1 MTSEMV
7 DAVLN
12 LAASALPPAVAAT
25 RRTDAQLLAEVPR
38 RPEAIGELYERW
50 AEPVLRFVQR
60 RTDDHALALEVV
72 AETFA
77 QALLHAGRFR
87 DPGDGSAGP
96 WLFGIASNLL
106 HRAWRRNAVDSRA
119 RRRLGLR
126 ERLESDDHAE
136 GTADRL
142 TAAERAPALAA
153 ALAALPEAQRR
164 AVTLRVV
171 DGLEYA
177 EIAEALGIAIATAR
191 VRVFRGLKAL
201 RTALDEEEDR

>member
-1 MTSEMV
+1 MTSQM
-7 DAVLN
+7 DAVLH
-12 LAASALPPAVAAT
+12 LAARAAPSPIT
-25 RRTDAQLLAEVPR
+25 RPRTDAQLLAEIPR
-38 RPEAIGELYERW
+38 RPEAIGDLYERW

-77 QALLHAGRFR
+77 QALLHAARFR

-106 HRAWRRNAVDSRA
+106 HRAWRRNAVESRA

-126 ERLESDDHAE
+126 ERLETDDHADA
-136 GTADRL
+136 TAERL
-142 TAAERAPALAA
+142 TAAGRAPALAA
-153 ALAALPEAQRR
+153 ALAALPGAHRE

-177 EIAEALGIAIATAR
+177 EIATALGIATATAR

-201 RTALDEEEDR
+201 RAALEDDAR

>member
-1 MTSEMV
+1 M
-7 DAVLN
+7 DAVLSF
-12 LAASALPPAVAAT
+12 ATSTIPPTVAAA

-38 RPEAIGELYERW
+38 RPEAIGELYARW
-50 AEPVLRFVQR
+50 AGPVLRHVAR

-77 QALLHAGRFR
+77 QALLHAARFR

-106 HRAWRRNAVDSRA
+106 HRAWRSNAVDSRA
-119 RRRLGLR
+119 RRRLGMR
-126 ERLESDDHAE
+126 ERLEADDHAE
-136 GTADRL
+136 DAAERL
-142 TAAERAPALAA
+142 TAAGRAPALAA
-153 ALAALPEAQRR
+153 ALAALPDAQRE

-171 DGLEYA
+171 EGLEYA
-177 EIAEALGIAIATAR
+177 EIADALGIATATAR

-201 RTALDEEEDR
+201 RAALETDEEETTR

>member
-1 MTSEMV
+1 M
-7 DAVLN
+7 DAVLP
-12 LAASALPPAVAAT
+12 LAAIPPAVAAA
-25 RRTDAQLLAEVPR
+25 RRTDAQLLAEIPR
-38 RPEAIGELYERW
+38 RPEAIGELYARW
-50 AEPVLRFVQR
+50 AEPLLRFVGQ

-77 QALLHAGRFR
+77 QALLHAARFR

-126 ERLESDDHAE
+126 ERLDADDHADAAAE
-136 GTADRL
+136 RL

-153 ALAALPEAQRR
+153 ALATLPDAHRA

-177 EIAEALGIAIATAR
+177 EIADALGIAVATAR

-201 RTALDEEEDR
+201 RAALEREEETGR